1 MMNSMELILS
11 EVIQGVQILMSL
23 VSDLMMIAML
33 LNRWIREKLKQFLIN
48 RKYFSYIF
56 FLKPKFSFFS
66 SKKQQKDKK
75 KNVKKGAGMFDNL
88 FSQNLESKD
97 IEDFT
102 EKRKI
107 DIQAEEQ
114 EQLIDKKRNILKKRN
129 EKIAKKDKNLKR
141 IVFVNKSSG

>member
-1 MMNSMELILS
+1 
-11 EVIQGVQILMSL
+11 
-23 VSDLMMIAML
+23 
-33 LNRWIREKLKQFLIN
+33 
-48 RKYFSYIF
+48 
-56 FLKPKFSFFS
+56 
-66 SKKQQKDKK
+66 
-75 KNVKKGAGMFDNL
+75 MFDNL

-141 IVFVNKSSG
+141 IVFVNKSSGQKFMVSNKKTMDKIDGKSE

>member
-141 IVFVNKSSG
+141 IVFINKSSG

>member
-1 MMNSMELILS
+1 
-11 EVIQGVQILMSL
+11 MSL
-23 VSDLMMIAML
+23 VSDQTMIAML
-33 LNRWIREKLKQFLIN
+33 LNRWIRERLKQFLIN
-48 RKYFSYIF
+48 RKYFSFIF
-56 FLKPKFSFFS
+56 FLKSKFAIFS

>member
-1 MMNSMELILS
+1 
-11 EVIQGVQILMSL
+11 MSL